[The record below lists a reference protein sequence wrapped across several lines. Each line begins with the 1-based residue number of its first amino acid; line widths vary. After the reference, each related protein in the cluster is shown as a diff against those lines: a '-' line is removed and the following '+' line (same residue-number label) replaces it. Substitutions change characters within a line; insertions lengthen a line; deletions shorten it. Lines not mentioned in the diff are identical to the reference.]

1 MKFLTF
7 FSSLVGSIG
16 LIFHIV
22 KVLNSLHD
30 LALVSIMFQ
39 MINYAY
45 ISIIYLKWGF
55 QPCSRVGTSDWL
67 DIAYFEITKWNSQ
80 FSHSGFLLIL
90 QIMIVQNVFQHLT
103 LVPVGFSAIFC
114 RMRHSKP
121 ILLITIV
128 QNVYKISHWSQSFE
142 TLLIISNKHNL
153 HISWHLLELMLQI
166 MIPYYTKL
174 RRGPF
179 KRRLIKDRF
188 D

>member
-1 MKFLTF
+1 MHNDHNWCKKEPKMKFLTF

-22 KVLNSLHD
+22 KVRNSLHD

-103 LVPVGFSAIFC
+103 LVPVGVFSHFLQNETFQADIADYNSTKCLQDFTLV
-114 RMRHSKP
+114 S
-121 ILLITIV
+121 ILWNIT
-128 QNVYKISHWSQSFE
+128 N
-142 TLLIISNKHNL
+142 NK
-153 HISWHLLELMLQI
+153 
-166 MIPYYTKL
+166 
-174 RRGPF
+174 
-179 KRRLIKDRF
+179 
-188 D
+188 